1 MIIHDSATASICKS
15 FVQLQVIDRKHL
27 AVLLQLHPYF
37 SLLPFAECRKIHCG
51 DRAALQPT
59 WKHVVKTQ
67 ELYAVVK
74 NLIENNHSSMH
85 GFHYQKLRKYQLQW
99 STASKMQISC
109 KLFINNSMRYCC
121 NCIRL

>member
-1 MIIHDSATASICKS
+1 MKIHDSATATGCIS

-37 SLLPFAECRKIHCG
+37 SLLPVAECTKIHCG
-51 DRAALQPT
+51 DRAALLPT

-67 ELYAVVK
+67 ELKAVVK
-74 NLIENNHSSMH
+74 KLIENNHSSIH
-85 GFHYQKLRKYQLQW
+85 GFHYQKLRKVQLQW
-99 STASKMQISC
+99 STASKMQMIC